1 MEAVNHDFRSI
12 FGGRSFMTA
21 MCVAVDPSTGRAS
34 IVGAGHPPLLIA
46 RRTGATETIASVAP
60 PLGLV
65 ESPEL
70 AETIVNLKPGD
81 TFLLYT
87 DGLFGS
93 SKSKQPGLSPKRLE
107 KMLDHSAPS
116 AEALLRRILTETAPS
131 KGEQALPDDVAALAV
146 RRTA

>member
-1 MEAVNHDFRSI
+1 
-12 FGGRSFMTA
+12 
-21 MCVAVDPSTGRAS
+21 
-34 IVGAGHPPLLIA
+34 LIA

-65 ESPEL
+65 KCPEL
-70 AETIVNLKPGD
+70 TETIVNLKPGD

-93 SKSKQPGLSPKRLE
+93 RKGKESSLSPQFLE
-107 KMLDHSAPS
+107 KILDHSAPS
-116 AEALLRRILTETAPS
+116 AEALLGLILAETAPS
-131 KGEQALPDDVAALAV
+131 KAEEVLPDDVAALAV

>member
-1 MEAVNHDFRSI
+1 
-12 FGGRSFMTA
+12 
-21 MCVAVDPSTGRAS
+21 
-34 IVGAGHPPLLIA
+34 
-46 RRTGATETIASVAP
+46 
-60 PLGLV
+60 V

-70 AETIVNLKPGD
+70 TETIVDLKPGD

-93 SKSKQPGLSPKRLE
+93 RKGKESRLNPRFLE

-116 AEALLRRILTETAPS
+116 AEALLGQILVETAPS
-131 KGEQALPDDVAALAV
+131 KAEEALPDDVAALAV